1 MVESV
6 RRFAFAGLWIASLCA
21 VPVCAADGGMSVWA
35 AGDSIRV
42 DPLHGRIWEENRM
55 IFPDAPSRDF
65 RQSSL
70 VWDNAKKTITLSAA
84 RNEITAFQIVI
95 EREGAAP
102 LKKVN
107 VELGEL
113 EGPGGARIGA
123 ANIDLFKEW
132 YVNVDKRSDQNFSL
146 GTGWYPDALIPC
158 SRWTGKLFPKSF
170 ILPFSIPDH
179 LNNISL
185 DQKNQ
190 AMWVDI
196 YVPRDRAQTP
206 PGVYRGPLT
215 VSSSAGSTTLQV
227 SLTVWD
233 FALPDKNHLGGDIHT
248 DTEIHTFTPE
258 LELKYYQLLR
268 RHRLVMGEIG
278 YAPDIDVKDGQVHID
293 WTKYDARLGRYLDGS
308 AFTREYGYDGPGY
321 GVPVELLMLPFD
333 AFPVN
338 DYYNSRNIGWP
349 YGKEWKFYRPWPIEV
364 PDQGVTPEYTS
375 IWKDTFRQ
383 FEEHIEQHPAWKD
396 TKFVV
401 FLLSLDESY
410 DEDSVEKLL
419 YYGGLMKD
427 SGAKRLKFRIDGSYP
442 MDTMDRLAK
451 VVDIVILGVRSYV
464 PERVKSLREHGLEDW
479 FYTGM
484 GNTDGDPLG
493 CRALGWVS
501 WKYGA
506 KSWAI
511 WEMDFNSLRAWQYPA
526 TYVERNGAVQNG
538 QGFLVYRGETMG
550 LEEPVA
556 SIRLKLMRRGS
567 QDYEYFWLLSQQA
580 GGKTK
585 ADAIASSVIHEPLG
599 SAETWGAAGMWKHD
613 AEDWERARIQMGALI
628 EKQTR

>member
-1 MVESV
+1 MTRLLPALLVAWFSCC
-6 RRFAFAGLWIASLCA
+6 AAS
-21 VPVCAADGGMSVWA
+21 AADGPPEVWA
-35 AGDSIRV
+35 VGDSIRIN
-42 DPLHGRIWEENRM
+42 PMNGRAWEANPM
-55 IFPDAPSRDF
+55 IFPDAVERDYSK
-65 RQSSL
+65 SSL
-70 VWDNAKKTITLSAA
+70 VWDGAAKAVSLRAA
-84 RNEITAFQIVI
+84 RNEIVSFQIIVA
-95 EREGAAP
+95 RTGSAP

-107 VELGEL
+107 VEIGGLA
-113 EGPGGARIGA
+113 GPNGAKIGS

-132 YVNVDKRSDQNFSL
+132 YVNVDKRSGQNFSL

-158 SRWTGKLFPKSF
+158 SHFTGKLFPKSF
-170 ILPFSIPDH
+170 ILPFDIPDR

-185 DQKNQ
+185 EQQNQ
-190 AMWVDI
+190 AIWVDI
-196 YVPRDRAQTP
+196 YVPRDRALAP
-206 PGVYRGPLT
+206 PGAYQGPVT
-215 VSSSAGSTTLQV
+215 ITSSAGSATVQV
-227 SLTVWD
+227 SLNVWD
-233 FALPDKNHLGGDIHT
+233 FALPDENHVGGDIHT

-268 RHRLVMGEIG
+268 KHRLVMGEIG
-278 YAPDIDVKDGQVHID
+278 YAPDIQVAGSKVDID
-293 WTKYDARLGRYLDGS
+293 WTKYDKQLGKYLDGS

-321 GVPVELLMLPFD
+321 GLPIELLVLPFD
-333 AFPVN
+333 AYPTN

-349 YGKEWKFYRPWPIEV
+349 YGKEWKFYRPWPLEL
-364 PDQGVTPEYTS
+364 PDEGVTPEYTAV
-375 IWKDTFRQ
+375 WKDTFRQ
-383 FEEHIEQHPAWKD
+383 FQQHIEEHPEWKS
-396 TKFVV
+396 TKFIV

-410 DEDSVEKLL
+410 DEDSIQKMI
-419 YYGGLMKD
+419 YYGNLIKEA
-427 SGAKRLKFRIDGSYP
+427 GANRLKFRIDGSYP

-464 PERVKSLREHGLEDW
+464 PERVKQLRQQGLEDW

-526 TYVERNGAVQNG
+526 TYTERNGEVQNG

-567 QDYEYFWLLSQQA
+567 QDYEYFWLLSQKN
-580 GGKTK
+580 GGKAQ
-585 ADAIASSVIHEPLG
+585 ADSIAASVVHEPLG
-599 SAETWGAAGMWKHD
+599 TAETWGSAGMWKHD
-613 AEDWERARIQMGALI
+613 AEDWDRARIRLGDLI
-628 EKQTR
+628 EKLP

>member
-1 MVESV
+1 MN
-6 RRFAFAGLWIASLCA
+6 
-21 VPVCAADGGMSVWA
+21 
-35 AGDSIRV
+35 
-42 DPLHGRIWEENRM
+42 GRAWEANPM
-55 IFPDAPSRDF
+55 IFPDAVERDYSK
-65 RQSSL
+65 SSL
-70 VWDNAKKTITLSAA
+70 VWDGAAKAVSLRAA
-84 RNEITAFQIVI
+84 RNEIVSFQIIVA
-95 EREGAAP
+95 RTGSAP

-107 VELGEL
+107 VEIGGLA
-113 EGPGGARIGA
+113 GPNGAKIGS

-132 YVNVDKRSDQNFSL
+132 YVNVDKRSGQNFSL

-158 SRWTGKLFPKSF
+158 SHFTGKLFPKSF
-170 ILPFSIPDH
+170 ILPFDIPDR

-185 DQKNQ
+185 EQQNQ
-190 AMWVDI
+190 AIWVDI
-196 YVPRDRAQTP
+196 YVPRDRALAP
-206 PGVYRGPLT
+206 PGAYQGPVT
-215 VSSSAGSTTLQV
+215 ITSSAGSATVQV
-227 SLTVWD
+227 SLNVWD
-233 FALPDKNHLGGDIHT
+233 FALPDENHVGGDIHT

-268 RHRLVMGEIG
+268 KHRLVMGEIG
-278 YAPDIDVKDGQVHID
+278 YAPDIQVAGSKVDID
-293 WTKYDARLGRYLDGS
+293 WTKYDKQLGKYLDGS

-321 GVPVELLMLPFD
+321 GLPIELLVLPFD
-333 AFPVN
+333 AYPTN

-349 YGKEWKFYRPWPIEV
+349 YGKEWKFYRPWPLEL
-364 PDQGVTPEYTS
+364 PDEGVTPEYTAV
-375 IWKDTFRQ
+375 WKDTFRQ
-383 FEEHIEQHPAWKD
+383 FQQHIEEHPEWKS
-396 TKFVV
+396 TKFIV

-410 DEDSVEKLL
+410 DEDSIQKMI
-419 YYGGLMKD
+419 YYGNLIKEA
-427 SGAKRLKFRIDGSYP
+427 GANRLKFRIDGSYP

-464 PERVKSLREHGLEDW
+464 PERVKQLRRQGLEDW

-526 TYVERNGAVQNG
+526 TYTERNGEVQNG

-567 QDYEYFWLLSQQA
+567 QDYEYFWLLSQKN
-580 GGKTK
+580 GGKAQ
-585 ADAIASSVIHEPLG
+585 ADSIAASVVHEPLG
-599 SAETWGAAGMWKHD
+599 TAETWGSAGMWKHD
-613 AEDWERARIQMGALI
+613 AEDWDRARIRLGDLI
-628 EKQTR
+628 EKLP

>member
-1 MVESV
+1 MTRLLPALLVAWFSCC
-6 RRFAFAGLWIASLCA
+6 AAS
-21 VPVCAADGGMSVWA
+21 AADGPPEVWA
-35 AGDSIRV
+35 VGDSIRIN
-42 DPLHGRIWEENRM
+42 PMNGRAWEANPM
-55 IFPDAPSRDF
+55 IFPDAVERDYSK
-65 RQSSL
+65 SSL
-70 VWDNAKKTITLSAA
+70 VWDGAAKAVSLRAA
-84 RNEITAFQIVI
+84 RNEIVSFQIIVA
-95 EREGAAP
+95 RTGSAP

-107 VELGEL
+107 VEIGGLA
-113 EGPGGARIGA
+113 GPNGAKIGS

-132 YVNVDKRSDQNFSL
+132 YVNVDKRSGQNFSL

-158 SRWTGKLFPKSF
+158 SHFTGKLFPKSF
-170 ILPFSIPDH
+170 ILPFDIPDR

-185 DQKNQ
+185 EQQNQ
-190 AMWVDI
+190 AIWVDI
-196 YVPRDRAQTP
+196 YVPRDRALAP
-206 PGVYRGPLT
+206 PGAYQGPVT
-215 VSSSAGSTTLQV
+215 ITSSAGSATVQV
-227 SLTVWD
+227 SLNVWD
-233 FALPDKNHLGGDIHT
+233 FALPDENHVGGDIHT

-268 RHRLVMGEIG
+268 KHRLVMGEIG
-278 YAPDIDVKDGQVHID
+278 YAPDIQVAGSKVDID
-293 WTKYDARLGRYLDGS
+293 WTKYDKQLGKYLDGS

-321 GVPVELLMLPFD
+321 GLPIELLVLPFD
-333 AFPVN
+333 AYPTN

-349 YGKEWKFYRPWPIEV
+349 YGKEWKFYRPWPLEL
-364 PDQGVTPEYTS
+364 PDEGVTPEYTAV
-375 IWKDTFRQ
+375 WKDTFRQ
-383 FEEHIEQHPAWKD
+383 FQQHIEEHPEWKS
-396 TKFVV
+396 TKFIV

-410 DEDSVEKLL
+410 DEDSIQKMI
-419 YYGGLMKD
+419 YYGNLIKEA
-427 SGAKRLKFRIDGSYP
+427 GANRLKFRIDGSYP

-464 PERVKSLREHGLEDW
+464 PERVKQLRRQGLEDW

-526 TYVERNGAVQNG
+526 TYTERNGEVQNG

-567 QDYEYFWLLSQQA
+567 QDYEYFWLLSQKN
-580 GGKTK
+580 GGKAQ
-585 ADAIASSVIHEPLG
+585 ADSIAASVVHEPLG
-599 SAETWGAAGMWKHD
+599 TAETWGSAGMWKHD
-613 AEDWERARIQMGALI
+613 AEDWDRARIRLGDLI
-628 EKQTR
+628 EKLP